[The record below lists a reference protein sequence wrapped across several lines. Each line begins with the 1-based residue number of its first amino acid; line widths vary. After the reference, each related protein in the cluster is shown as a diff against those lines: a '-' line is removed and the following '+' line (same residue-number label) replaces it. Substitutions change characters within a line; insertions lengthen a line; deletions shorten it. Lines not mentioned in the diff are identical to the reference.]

1 MSSGFLGCWVNDCS
15 GYHIG
20 YIAGIVCLFFGI
32 VLYLTSHY
40 FETSLDL
47 DKTSLDFKN
56 ESYKEIKMCFSSL
69 GYSISLVC
77 LGAVMGV
84 EYLSL
89 KALFI
94 IVLML
99 YITFIELYRPS
110 KYPFQQRISFNKAVA
125 YPASAIFVLV
135 IKGAWFW

>member
-69 GYSISLVC
+69 GIFNFTGLLRCSDGSRI
-77 LGAVMGV
+77 
-84 EYLSL
+84 
-89 KALFI
+89 FI
-94 IVLML
+94 FKG
-99 YITFIELYRPS
+99 FIHHSPD
-110 KYPFQQRISFNKAVA
+110 
-125 YPASAIFVLV
+125 AIHNVH
-135 IKGAWFW
+135 